1 MSAVVFKDIVKRYGK
16 VTALGGV
23 SFEIEKGACV
33 GLIGVNG
40 AGKSTIIKI
49 ITGIVLADSG
59 RADVLGFDPKR
70 RKPGMLAKIGLIN
83 ESPSL
88 YPFLTGTGH
97 LRLIQNVKRGISD
110 REVDDILGLVGLA
123 ERKNDRVSGY
133 SFGMRQRLGMAQA
146 LIGEPEILILDEP
159 TNGLDPVGIRDLRT
173 IVSDFR
179 ERSGATVIV
188 SSHNL
193 HEVGLMCDRYLFIN
207 KGKIVDDVRKEELGS
222 DLERE
227 FFKRVK
233 EA

>member
-1 MSAVVFKDIVKRYGK
+1 
-16 VTALGGV
+16 
-23 SFEIEKGACV
+23 
-33 GLIGVNG
+33 
-40 AGKSTIIKI
+40 
-49 ITGIVLADSG
+49 
-59 RADVLGFDPKR
+59 
-70 RKPGMLAKIGLIN
+70 
-83 ESPSL
+83 
-88 YPFLTGTGH
+88 
-97 LRLIQNVKRGISD
+97 
-110 REVDDILGLVGLA
+110 
-123 ERKNDRVSGY
+123 
-133 SFGMRQRLGMAQA
+133 
-146 LIGEPEILILDEP
+146 
-159 TNGLDPVGIRDLRT
+159 NGLDPVGIRDLRT